1 MAEGRPGEVRPG
13 TEARSGAGWGLGRTI
28 TTSFRMTEEE
38 AALIRRRAEG
48 EGLTSS
54 ELLRRLALVPGWR
67 PLGGEATLQLLGL
80 KNQLRLVGS
89 NLNQLTR
96 QAHLVGLGDRPAA
109 GLGADLAA
117 AVQDVRRV
125 AEAIGAVLAGL
136 PGGGSGGGEGGG
148 GEGGAGQE
156 GAPAGRGPGRSGPAV
171 GGLR

>member
-13 TEARSGAGWGLGRTI
+13 TEARPGAGWGLGRTI

-67 PLGGEATLQLLGL
+67 PLGGEATQQLLGL

-125 AEAIGAVLAGL
+125 AEAIGAVVAGL
-136 PGGGSGGGEGGG
+136 PGGGTGG
-148 GEGGAGQE
+148 GEGGAGRE
-156 GAPAGRGPGRSGPAV
+156 GAPAGRGPGRSGPAA